1 MYHHSWR
8 DETGSVRTTT
18 PSPSASPTLVGDH
31 DYDDD
36 NDKDKASTV
45 STHLGPGSGSP
56 DEWPHDDQDDDSNCA
71 DSDDGVVHYDN
82 VTWDHTD
89 LSAWDYKINRY
100 DTIDERP
107 YDDFGSDHDEHD
119 HHGESKD
126 PMVLTIEDSDAE
138 DAADA
143 YERGYNL
150 GFELGTNYGRYQL
163 GVDKPKVKDAPN
175 VPVTPPMK
183 HGTVSPSVPMSPLAM
198 AAMAQPMHSNGSN
211 DDSSRHSHN
220 RAPSRSR
227 SPTPYEDPYYYRP
240 CRRWSTFFERYTDLP
255 ESRMTLRAK
264 TLKRLRRRFEFAYI
278 PDDDTQ

>member
-1 MYHHSWR
+1 MEPMYHRSWR

-36 NDKDKASTV
+36 NDMDKASTV
-45 STHLGPGSGSP
+45 STHLGPESGSP

-126 PMVLTIEDSDAE
+126 PMLTSVATTWD
-138 DAADA
+138 
-143 YERGYNL
+143 L
-150 GFELGTNYGRYQL
+150 KL
-163 GVDKPKVKDAPN
+163 
-175 VPVTPPMK
+175 VPT
-183 HGTVSPSVPMSPLAM
+183 TVATSSAWTSP
-198 AAMAQPMHSNGSN
+198 
-211 DDSSRHSHN
+211 
-220 RAPSRSR
+220 
-227 SPTPYEDPYYYRP
+227 
-240 CRRWSTFFERYTDLP
+240 
-255 ESRMTLRAK
+255 
-264 TLKRLRRRFEFAYI
+264 RLRMYQMYQSLH
-278 PDDDTQ
+278 P